1 MVAPK
6 DVGRS
11 VGLRHPGNFWLQ
23 KALFLQDGV
32 IGPVNGSPGSRK
44 RGEVRDGTGSGFFPM
59 VLAPLFLATGT
70 DLIIYGKL
78 AQAADRLTAFCASK
92 LH

>member
-1 MVAPK
+1 MEVLE
-6 DVGRS
+6 VG
-11 VGLRHPGNFWLQ
+11 N
-23 KALFLQDGV
+23 
-32 IGPVNGSPGSRK
+32 
-44 RGEVRDGTGSGFFPM
+44 EVRFEMAPGSGFFPM